1 MEQKVASGPFLPT
14 LAVLSTAALG
24 APQVWDALSRRDVA
38 PELVFYPV
46 LGVVLAHLALRRA
59 RG

>member
-1 MEQKVASGPFLPT
+1 MDQKVAGGPLLTT

-24 APQVWDALSRRDVA
+24 APQVWHALSSRDA
-38 PELVFYPV
+38 GPELVFYPV
-46 LGVVLAHLALRRA
+46 LGAVLGHLALRRA